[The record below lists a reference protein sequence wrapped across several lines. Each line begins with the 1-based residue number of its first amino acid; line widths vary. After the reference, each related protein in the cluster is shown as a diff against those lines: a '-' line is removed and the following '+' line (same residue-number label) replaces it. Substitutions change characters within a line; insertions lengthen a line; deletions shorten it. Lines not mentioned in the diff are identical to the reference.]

1 MMPGDIYWVD
11 LSSGRRP
18 AIIVSRELLNRGN
31 YVVAVL
37 CTTRR
42 LDERLKFPNCVPISA
57 GEFGLPADCVAQC
70 ETVLNIVKDRL
81 DFQAGLIGSLNA
93 ERLRAIIKAIGY
105 VIEADCEML

>member
-1 MMPGDIYWVD
+1 MTPGDIYWAD
-11 LSSGRRP
+11 LPSGKRP

-42 LDERLKFPNCVPISA
+42 LAERSRFPNCVPFGA
-57 GEFGLPADCVAQC
+57 GEFGLPVDCVAQC
-70 ETVLNIVKDRL
+70 ETVLNLAKDRL
-81 DFQAGLIGSLNA
+81 DIDTGLIGSLDA